1 LAREALLA
9 CEALLSL
16 LSREALLSRQA
27 GLGTRE
33 ALLTGQSRLQ
43 AFGRPGLALQA
54 LLAGQS
60 WLERLA
66 LLAREALLA
75 RKALLTREALL
86 TCQTLLQASILLEA
100 SEALLVAYALVGD
113 LVSMDGGLHDALSR
127 MLFLTL
133 DEWHGSLAVD
143 DRLDFIYYVRHH
155 SLFEARSHL
164 HHSSHRW
171 RRGFLDVPLDVVDHV
186 LVDFPV
192 DDGLH
197 FDYAVLADGFLY
209 DGRVIDGLRS
219 ASLLANGGLLDGG
232 LLALLVRASLRLVLV
247 VKLVHDAGHGGEYA
261 LLC

>member
-1 LAREALLA
+1 LAQEALLA

-43 AFGRPGLALQA
+43 ALGRLALALQA

-60 WLERLA
+60 WLQA
-66 LLAREALLA
+66 LLTREALLA
-75 RKALLTREALL
+75 GKALLTREALL
-86 TCQTLLQASILLEA
+86 TCQAWLQASILLEA
-100 SEALLVAYALVGD
+100 SEALLVACALVGD
-113 LVSMDGGLHDALSR
+113 LVSMDGRLHDALSR
-127 MLFLTL
+127 MLLLTL
-133 DEWHGSLAVD
+133 DEWHDSLAVD
-143 DRLDFIYYVRHH
+143 DRLDFIYYICHH

-219 ASLLANGGLLDGG
+219 ASLLANGGLLADGG